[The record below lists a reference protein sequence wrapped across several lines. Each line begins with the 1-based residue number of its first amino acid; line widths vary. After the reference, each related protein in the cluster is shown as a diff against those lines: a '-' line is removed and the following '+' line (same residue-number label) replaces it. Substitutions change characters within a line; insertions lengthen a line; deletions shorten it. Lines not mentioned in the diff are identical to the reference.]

1 MERPFSLCYNGA
13 RSEEMS
19 MSLVLVLG
27 LAVAL
32 AMDCFAVSMGLA
44 CGLRGL
50 TARQSVRMASFFG
63 AFQFGMPVLGWFAG
77 ESVVRFTR
85 GFDHWLA
92 FGLLALIGGRMI
104 YESFNLSDEE
114 KACRPDQTR
123 GVRLLVLSVATSI
136 DALAVGLSLGVIKAG
151 ILYPAGVIG
160 IVCFVMTIIGARL
173 GPAVGRA
180 VGKRAELAG
189 GLILIGIGLRILV
202 EHLRG

>member
-1 MERPFSLCYNGA
+1 
-13 RSEEMS
+13 MS
-19 MSLVLVLG
+19 IVLVLG

-50 TARQSVRMASFFG
+50 TARQSVRMAFYFG
-63 AFQFGMPVLGWFAG
+63 VFQFGMPVLGWLAG
-77 ESVVRFTR
+77 ESAVRLMR

-104 YESFNLSDEE
+104 YESFSLSDEE

-123 GVRLLVLSVATSI
+123 GARLLVLSVATSI
-136 DALAVGLSLGVIKAG
+136 DALAVGLSLGFIKVG
-151 ILYPAGVIG
+151 ILYPAAVIG

-180 VGKRAELAG
+180 MGKRAELAG